1 MMDDRYISQ
10 NALITEIAKIRG
22 NLNTRNVGQAIWDT
36 PTADVVEV
44 VKGCEYCLPNET
56 GHGKIKYSYDDTD
69 GMIMVIHPSP
79 LRKDGTRS
87 LSWWATV
94 NFRGEQRD
102 FLIECC
108 PFCGKRLVPKREDI
122 GETPYGN

>member
-1 MMDDRYISQ
+1 M
-10 NALITEIAKIRG
+10 E
-22 NLNTRNVGQAIWDT
+22 NLNA
-36 PTADVVEV
+36 EE
-44 VKGCEYCLPNET
+44 VKGCEWCTPNKT
-56 GHGKIKYSYDDTD
+56 GHGRIKYSYDDTD
-69 GMIMVIHPSP
+69 GMTMCIHPSP

-102 FLIECC
+102 FIISCC
-108 PFCGKRLVPKREDI
+108 PFCGKRLVPKKEDI

>member
-1 MMDDRYISQ
+1 M
-10 NALITEIAKIRG
+10 E
-22 NLNTRNVGQAIWDT
+22 NLNAEQI
-36 PTADVVEV
+36 
-44 VKGCEYCLPNET
+44 KGCEYCIPKET
-56 GHGKIKYSYDDTD
+56 EHGRIKYSYDDTD
-69 GMIMVIHPSP
+69 GMTMCIHPSP

-94 NFRGEQRD
+94 NFRGDQRD

-108 PFCGKRLVPKREDI
+108 PFCGKRLVPKKEEI